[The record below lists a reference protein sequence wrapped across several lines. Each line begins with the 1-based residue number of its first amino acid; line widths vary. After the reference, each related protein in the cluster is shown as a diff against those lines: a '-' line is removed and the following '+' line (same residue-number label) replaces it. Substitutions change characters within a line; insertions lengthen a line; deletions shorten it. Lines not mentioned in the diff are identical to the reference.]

1 MLNDSTRHEALLPLS
16 WEEDRAR
23 ETIGRIVRDTEDRFS
38 PDRYWPL
45 HPRDVEGNE
54 DPHHVATSLYYG
66 ACGVIWALHYL
77 QAVGAATLSRSY
89 LDDLDRLLSSNR
101 AWLRSSG
108 NPDFASYLMGDTP
121 IELLAYGA
129 RPNTERADRLA
140 ALIGGNLENP
150 ARELMWGSPGTL
162 LAALFLH
169 ERSAETRWADLFR
182 QTAAKLWSQLL
193 WSPDHGCHYWTQDLY
208 GTQSTYLDAVH
219 GFVATASPLIRGRH
233 LLGGAAWSAW
243 QACIGATITRTAT
256 WEGDQANW
264 PAELVRQGDR
274 AARPLMQFCHGAPGF
289 VICLGDFPAAELD
302 HLLLAAGR
310 AVWAAGPL
318 TKGSNLCHGTG
329 GNGYAFLKLYQRTQ
343 DPLWLDRARAF
354 AMHGIAQTEAD
365 AVRHAQMRY
374 SLWTG
379 DLGFAI
385 YLWDCVRGMAAFPT
399 LDVYYG

>member
-1 MLNDSTRHEALLPLS
+1 MLYDPSRHEALLPLA
-16 WEEDRAR
+16 WNEELAR
-23 ETIGRIVRDTEDRFS
+23 ETIARVVRDTEDRFS

-45 HPRDVEGNE
+45 HPRDVEGDE
-54 DPHHVATSLYYG
+54 DPDHVATTLYYG

-77 QAVGAATLSRSY
+77 QAVDAATLSRSY
-89 LDDLDRLLSSNR
+89 LDDLESLLSRSR
-101 AWLRSSG
+101 AWMKSCTRQE
-108 NPDFASYLMGDTP
+108 FASYLMGDTP
-121 IELLAYGA
+121 IAMLAFGA
-129 RPNTERADRLA
+129 RPEAVWADRLA
-140 ALIGGNLENP
+140 ALIADNLDNP

-169 ERSAETRWADLFR
+169 EHTGDARWADLFR

-193 WSPDHGCHYWTQDLY
+193 WSPEYGCHHWTQDLY

-233 LLGGAAWSAW
+233 LLGEESWAKW
-243 QACIGATITRTAT
+243 QACIASTVTRTAT
-256 WEGDQANW
+256 WDGDQANW
-264 PAELVRQGDR
+264 RAQLAMPGGR

-289 VICLGDFPAAELD
+289 IICLGDFPGTDLD
-302 HLLLAAGR
+302 DLLLAAGR

-318 TKGSNLCHGTG
+318 TKGSNLCHGSA
-329 GNGYAFLKLYQRTQ
+329 GNGYAFLKLYRRTH

-365 AVRHAQMRY
+365 AVRHGQMRY

-379 DLGFAI
+379 DAGFAI

-399 LDVYYG
+399 LDVFYG